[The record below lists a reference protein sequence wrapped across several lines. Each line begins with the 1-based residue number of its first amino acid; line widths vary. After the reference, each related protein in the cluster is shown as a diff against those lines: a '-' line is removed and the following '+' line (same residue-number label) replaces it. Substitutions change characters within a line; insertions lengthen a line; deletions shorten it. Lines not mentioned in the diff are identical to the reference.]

1 MIFDRSF
8 WVALSSL
15 KEFYFK
21 GQVMSHK
28 SLNLKK
34 KKKIVLL
41 TGRLSRFLVAA

>member
-1 MIFDRSF
+1 MIFDRFF

-28 SLNLKK
+28 SLNF